1 MSEPTSVL
9 TFSDLILEVAHK
21 LGMAYYGVN
30 AEGVAE
36 IPVDAHDLAECKRV
50 VNSGIR
56 MFIHDAPKSN
66 GWRWTKPIASVV
78 LWPSVAAVA
87 GATVVAVWDA
97 PSGKT
102 TITAGVASFYES
114 MELRTITF
122 TVGGSFTI
130 SDYVSPTVV
139 KVTGNAAAASGST
152 WVMTSTGDYTLSPWF
167 GGEYSGRI
175 LYVSNTGVGSGIEW
189 ISESVIREWRQN
201 LASSSGTPYL
211 AAVRAMTTGTPRRR
225 WELIVHPAST
235 ELLTVQFQYPLYFD
249 KLTAVTEVH
258 PAPFG
263 HDETVKAACLAVA
276 EKEKND
282 APGPDWEYYRGICL
296 PNSYRI
302 DAASAP
308 RRLGYFG
315 DPGSA
320 SESGDYRNSAGY
332 TRPLIVYYP

>member
-1 MSEPTSVL
+1 MAEPTSVL

-21 LGMAYYGVN
+21 LGMAYYGAN
-30 AEGVAE
+30 ADGVAE
-36 IPVDAHDLAECKRV
+36 IPTDAHDLAECKRV

-56 MFIHDAPKSN
+56 MFIADAPKPN

-78 LWPSVAAVA
+78 LWPSVVAVA
-87 GATVVAVWDA
+87 GTTVTAVWHVA
-97 PSGKT
+97 TGTT

-130 SDYVSPTVV
+130 CNYTSPTVV
-139 KVTGNAAAASGST
+139 EVTGNAGAANGST
-152 WVMTSTGDYTLSPWF
+152 WAMTSTGDYTLSPWF
-167 GGEYSGRI
+167 GGEHSGRI
-175 LYVSNTGVGSGIEW
+175 LYAANTSVGAGIGW
-189 ISESVIREWRQN
+189 IGESVIREWRQN
-201 LASSSGTPYL
+201 LANSSGTPYL
-211 AAVRAMTTGTPRRR
+211 AAVRVMTTGTPRRR
-225 WELIVHPAST
+225 WELIVQPAPT
-235 ELLTVQFQYPLYFD
+235 EVLTVQFQYPLYFD

-282 APGPDWEYYRGICL
+282 APGPDWEYYRSICL

-320 SESGDYRNSAGY
+320 SVGDYRSSAGY
-332 TRPLIVYYP
+332 IRPLVTFYP